1 MALYSDVSLSSGIFY
16 PTLVIAGK
24 KKIRKQGVW
33 RKRRLIKKWKVLV
46 FRKTEKTW
54 YF

>member
-33 RKRRLIKKWKVLV
+33 RKIKKWKVLV

>member
-24 KKIRKQGVW
+24 KKKLENKEFGG
-33 RKRRLIKKWKVLV
+33 KGD
-46 FRKTEKTW
+46 
-54 YF
+54 